1 MFTVI
6 DAVGAFGAQAVQH
19 GARGL
24 DAEAVRAFE
33 VLRQL
38 VEHMAFERAGCA
50 ALKAAELAVRGGLG
64 AADIA
69 VARARAVHGGDLGA
83 NTVRDKALYGAVNG
97 GLADRNAVLRQP
109 QADLINGQKL
119 LLLLLEQGEDAVLL
133 SGMVLHIS
141 YPPKRIKL
149 KLIFIL
155 IYIIRFTKRFVKG
168 EKYSIFV
175 KNV

>member
-1 MFTVI
+1 ML

-33 VLRQL
+33 VLRQFI
-38 VEHMAFERAGCA
+38 EHMAFERAGRA
-50 ALKAAELAVRGGLG
+50 ALKADELAVRGGLG

-69 VARARAVHGGDLGA
+69 VARARAVHGGDLGDDA
-83 NTVRDKALYGAVNG
+83 VRDEALYGAVNG

-109 QADLINGQKL
+109 QADLINGQKVL
-119 LLLLLEQGEDAVLL
+119 LLLPEQGEDAVLL

>member
-1 MFTVI
+1 METTPS
-6 DAVGAFGAQAVQH
+6 AT
-19 GARGL
+19 R
-24 DAEAVRAFE
+24 RS
-33 VLRQL
+33 
-38 VEHMAFERAGCA
+38 
-50 ALKAAELAVRGGLG
+50 
-64 AADIA
+64 
-69 VARARAVHGGDLGA
+69 
-83 NTVRDKALYGAVNG
+83 TVR

>member
-1 MFTVI
+1 M
-6 DAVGAFGAQAVQH
+6 
-19 GARGL
+19 RKP
-24 DAEAVRAFE
+24 
-33 VLRQL
+33 
-38 VEHMAFERAGCA
+38 CA
-50 ALKAAELAVRGGLG
+50 PSRCCDSSSSIWHSSGRV
-64 AADIA
+64 
-69 VARARAVHGGDLGA
+69 
-83 NTVRDKALYGAVNG
+83 
-97 GLADRNAVLRQP
+97 QP

>member
-1 MFTVI
+1 MFTVL
-6 DAVGAFGAQAVQH
+6 DAVSAFGAQAVQH

-50 ALKAAELAVRGGLG
+50 ALKADELAVRGGLG

-69 VARARAVHGGDLGA
+69 VARARAVHGGDLGDDA
-83 NTVRDKALYGAVNG
+83 VRDKALYGAVNG

-119 LLLLLEQGEDAVLL
+119 LLLLLEQGEDAVLR
-133 SGMVLHIS
+133 
-141 YPPKRIKL
+141 K
-149 KLIFIL
+149 
-155 IYIIRFTKRFVKG
+155 
-168 EKYSIFV
+168 E
-175 KNV
+175 